1 LVHTPTHYTAIAGT
15 GAVAMT
21 FAHFFRADGEPV
33 ILISRKPAQSMA
45 GFQTVA
51 YEDLPTNISQVLIAV
66 PDQAITAVAERL
78 VRSKPRL
85 ALHTSGNFGAEVLY
99 PLSDHGT
106 SCGAM
111 HPLQT
116 LAGNPD
122 DLSALRG
129 AAFALS
135 GDRSAIAW
143 AQRIVNAI
151 GGEPL
156 EISPE
161 HRALYHAAA
170 VMTSNY
176 VTALI
181 DTSESLF
188 IEAGLPAETA
198 RRILGPLLRKAVEN
212 TLTQGP
218 VAALTGPIARGDCN
232 TVASHLKALSSVPE
246 SIQRLYRTAGL
257 RTLDIAER
265 KGLPGETACQL
276 HALLQTSK

>member
-1 LVHTPTHYTAIAGT
+1 LVHTPSHYTAIAGT
-15 GAVAMT
+15 GAVAKT
-21 FAHFFRADGEPV
+21 FADFFAASGEPV
-33 ILISRKPAQSMA
+33 ILISRNPAQSIA
-45 GFQTVA
+45 GFRTVT
-51 YEDLPTNISQVLIAV
+51 YENLPTNISQVLIAV

-78 VRSKPRL
+78 VPAKPQF
-85 ALHTSGNFGAEVLY
+85 ALHTSGNVGAEVLY

-129 AAFALS
+129 AAFAIS
-135 GDRSAIAW
+135 GDKSAVAW
-143 AQRIVNAI
+143 AQRIVHAI

-156 EISPE
+156 QISAERRP
-161 HRALYHAAA
+161 LYHAAA
-170 VMTSNY
+170 VMASNY
-176 VTALI
+176 VTALM

-188 IEAGLPAETA
+188 TEAGLPAETA
-198 RRILGPLLRKAVEN
+198 RRILSPLLRKAVEN
-212 TLTQGP
+212 TLARGP

-246 SIQRLYRTAGL
+246 SIQQLYRAAGL

-265 KGLPGETACQL
+265 KGLPGETARQL